1 MNIFRRTSVSAKE
14 GKAVGLGGEAPSTAQ
29 ERFLRRY
36 RAFCYR
42 HLGERFDRGEDAE
55 ILADRLRQAGV
66 HATPGMHR
74 SVLLVTTLIA
84 VAVTAAVTVPLFLLL
99 VPSPAWYEYVGGITG
114 LTAVAVVGGFQSL
127 VGTRVSNRKGQ
138 LERELPFTLS
148 ELSVMASTGMSP
160 IELVRRMARRD
171 HDPAMT
177 AEFQKIVYKT
187 DIQGKDLITA
197 LAETAKES
205 PSESLRESF
214 WDLGNMIH
222 QGGNLDEYLRNK
234 SDDVLKLKRSVQK
247 EFIERLQTYVDMYSS
262 LVLIGVL
269 MIAVGAFLIDAF
281 GSTVGGLDANA
292 LLLLLTFGLVPLS
305 VGMTTILISMA
316 YARAE

>member
-1 MNIFRRTSVSAKE
+1 
-14 GKAVGLGGEAPSTAQ
+14 
-29 ERFLRRY
+29 
-36 RAFCYR
+36 
-42 HLGERFDRGEDAE
+42 
-55 ILADRLRQAGV
+55 
-66 HATPGMHR
+66 
-74 SVLLVTTLIA
+74 
-84 VAVTAAVTVPLFLLL
+84 
-99 VPSPAWYEYVGGITG
+99 
-114 LTAVAVVGGFQSL
+114 
-127 VGTRVSNRKGQ
+127 
-138 LERELPFTLS
+138 
-148 ELSVMASTGMSP
+148 
-160 IELVRRMARRD
+160 
-171 HDPAMT
+171 
-177 AEFQKIVYKT
+177 
-187 DIQGKDLITA
+187 
-197 LAETAKES
+197 
-205 PSESLRESF
+205 
-214 WDLGNMIH
+214 MIH